1 MDVVYNRLRA
11 PGSFGGVR
19 NLRRYSG
26 RSERDA
32 RRFLAEQDSYT
43 LHKPRR
49 IRFPRRKTYS
59 KGIGDLY
66 QIDLVD
72 LSNLAPH
79 NDGMRYLLTCIDV
92 FSKRAW
98 AIPVRTKSA
107 RDVTRAFENVLEDGK
122 CNMVQS
128 DKGTE
133 FLNST
138 FQTMLKRH
146 GIKFYTSENEDLK
159 AAVVERFNRTLKTK
173 MFRYFTYANT
183 RRYVDVLSDL
193 MHSYNNTHHRSIG
206 MSPAEVGVDN
216 ERAVRARLYPTK
228 SKSHRWK
235 YDVGDRVRIAMQR
248 RSFRKGYLGDWSEEI
263 FEIVNRL
270 PTAPV
275 TYELADLGGERI
287 KGKFYEAEIQKI
299 LKSDDELFDVDR
311 ILKTRKRNG
320 KIEYLV
326 SWKGYPSKFNSW
338 IDELTRR

>member
-1 MDVVYNRLRA
+1 
-11 PGSFGGVR
+11 
-19 NLRRYSG
+19 
-26 RSERDA
+26 
-32 RRFLAEQDSYT
+32 
-43 LHKPRR
+43 
-49 IRFPRRKTYS
+49 
-59 KGIGDLY
+59 
-66 QIDLVD
+66 
-72 LSNLAPH
+72 
-79 NDGMRYLLTCIDV
+79 
-92 FSKRAW
+92 
-98 AIPVRTKSA
+98 
-107 RDVTRAFENVLEDGK
+107 
-122 CNMVQS
+122 MVQS